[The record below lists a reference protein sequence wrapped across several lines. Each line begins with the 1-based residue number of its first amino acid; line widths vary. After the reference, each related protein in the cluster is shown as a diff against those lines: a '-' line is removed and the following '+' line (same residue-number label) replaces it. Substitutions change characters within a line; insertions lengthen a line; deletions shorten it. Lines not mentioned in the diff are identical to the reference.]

1 MSTIKYRDADSLSR
15 KYEEALKTVETGK
28 NIKVGGA
35 LVTFPDKERN
45 ICELSATYMLKPG
58 RFSKDQRVIV
68 TLSFKRD
75 NDGVYVANVED
86 SMFQLVQDEKGGLK
100 EVWNGKLKE
109 AMDKLGDI
117 AKLHLNA
124 VSKLSNNSS

>member
-45 ICELSATYMLKPG
+45 ICELSATYMLKLG

-100 EVWNGKLKE
+100 EVWNGRLKE